1 MVAEVVVA
9 PSSKAMR
16 KRQEARDYAARVL
29 DPVLDPAIQYL
40 RMQKPGP
47 ARVLP
52 TLLKYLQAMQEGE
65 DLEPDRTKMK
75 LPPMPAA
82 PPMPAVP
89 PVAALPS
96 AVVTAILPEAEGSS
110 GHGGDGRWGSSRWR
124 QTLACC
130 CGHGK
135 GSGRCGG
142 QREQRRCRGKCSGHE
157 SRGRSG
163 CCVGETAGSGCQ
175 AHSACCTQARGSQ
188 GSATD

>member
-40 RMQKPGP
+40 RMHKPGP

-65 DLEPDRTKMK
+65 DLEPDRSKMK

-82 PPMPAVP
+82 QFPTDFLVPILGALVKEMPPKEEVLG
-89 PVAALPS
+89 ALI
-96 AVVTAILPEAEGSS
+96 AKVEEALG
-110 GHGGDGRWGSSRWR
+110 
-124 QTLACC
+124 A
-130 CGHGK
+130 GK
-135 GSGRCGG
+135 KDD
-142 QREQRRCRGKCSGHE
+142 E
-157 SRGRSG
+157 
-163 CCVGETAGSGCQ
+163 
-175 AHSACCTQARGSQ
+175 
-188 GSATD
+188 